1 MAQAARELRVR
12 HGATAVA
19 RALGLR
25 RQRLYEPR
33 RRRAQRRR
41 LRASDRASD
50 RALARQIKAIQHEEP
65 TFGYRRVTARLRRT
79 GRVNR
84 KRVQRIMRER
94 GYRSVG
100 YQGRRGRRRQFA
112 ISAAIHASVP
122 NRLWGMDVTSFWAGD
137 RVGYLT
143 IVTDHCDRDAV
154 GVRLTDTPPTAQ
166 TAIDALEL
174 ARAAR
179 ADEYLG
185 DLEVRTD
192 GGSQFTAYRFT
203 TTVKRLGLRHT
214 VTPKRS
220 PQCNPFA
227 EAFLGAFKEEC
238 VYQHHWENW
247 EEAVRDCEHWIHKYR
262 HTREQLALG
271 GVAPLEYRVKVL
283 RQLAA

>member
-1 MAQAARELRVR
+1 M
-12 HGATAVA
+12 A

-25 RQRLYEPR
+25 RQRLYEPPR
-33 RRRAQRRR
+33 RRRTPQRRR

-50 RALARQIKAIQHEEP
+50 RILARQIKAIQHQEP

-79 GRVNR
+79 QRVNR
-84 KRVQRIMRER
+84 KRVQRVMRER

-100 YQGRRGRRRQFA
+100 YQGRRGRRRQLA
-112 ISAAIHASVP
+112 IGLAIHARVP
-122 NRLWGMDVTSFWAGD
+122 NRLWGMDLTSFWAGD

-143 IVTDHCDRDAV
+143 VVTDHCDRDAM

-179 ADEYLG
+179 AGEYLG
-185 DLEVRTD
+185 DLELRTD

-203 TTVKRLGLRHT
+203 ETVKRFGLRHT

-220 PQCNPFA
+220 PQYNPFA
-227 EAFLGAFKEEC
+227 EAFIGAFKEEC
-238 VYQHHWENW
+238 VYQHHWRSW
-247 EEAVRDCEHWIHKYR
+247 DDARTACEQWIHKYR
-262 HTREQLALG
+262 HSREQLALG

-283 RQLAA
+283 QQLAA